1 MTFGF
6 NILPQMPRIGDIS
19 APLCDLPLH
28 SSAHAAN
35 LKTCIPLGALE
46 EFWHGR
52 L

>member
-6 NILPQMPRIGDIS
+6 SILPQMPGIGDIS

-28 SSAHAAN
+28 SSSYAAN
-35 LKTCIPLGALE
+35 LKTCIPLGAPE
-46 EFWHGR
+46 EFRHGR